1 MTLTFAEQLV
11 LLTVDPVTGRLYPV
25 PENII
30 RLTLAGALLFDA
42 SFGGLI
48 NDDWEKLTV
57 TEATETGN
65 IPLDE
70 TIRCLQ
76 IYDGPI
82 PLSKALA
89 LVASHESTLRRM
101 VWDSMVTRGLLVRK
115 KKELILTSRK
125 QKLYTPDLPLVIEAH
140 QRIRN
145 AILLDEV
152 PDYQSPALISLIVS
166 GGLTR
171 YILNPEEELIFT
183 EKISWLA
190 GLESLGREII
200 RSIGSIKAENLDKEA
215 AAVIGLNF
223 DGPKTF
229 AGGIDSVINSL
240 SYLYKETGISRSR
253 KIISAFNQ
261 EKGFECPGCA
271 WPNPDCNRSHFEFCE
286 SGAKN
291 LSSEATT
298 KQVDPDFFQRW
309 SLHDLRLTSPH
320 WLEQQGRLT
329 HPMLLDENESHYKP
343 VSWKDAFNIISEELK
358 SLNNPNEAIFYTSG
372 RTSIEAAFLY
382 QLFARALGT
391 NNLPSST
398 NLCHEPSGKAL
409 TRSLGYNKTSVTL
422 DDYTKADAIF
432 ILGHNP
438 GSNHPRMLSSLLK
451 AARNG
456 CRIVAVNPMPEASLM
471 GFADPQEAASYL
483 GKQTKL
489 TDLYIQ
495 PRSNGDM
502 ALIRGMAK
510 ILLEEEDRMG
520 GVLDH
525 EFILSHTSG
534 FEAYRNIVQETSW
547 EELIAASGVEKAQ
560 IIQAAEIYM
569 KAKNVIASWCLG
581 ITHHLNS
588 VETIGEIVN
597 LLLLRGNIG
606 KPGSGAL
613 PVRGHSNI
621 QGIRTAGVG
630 ENMPVPFLEALEQK
644 FALIIPRE
652 PGMSVIPAIV
662 ALAEE
667 KAKIMISLG
676 GNLASAVP
684 DTAYT
689 EEALQRC
696 RLTVMISTKLNRSHL
711 ITGKRALILPCLT
724 RSEEDLISNVRQKV
738 SIEDAMGKIGF
749 SSGCLSPASQNLKSE
764 VSIIA
769 GLAEATLGDKS
780 EIEWQLFANDYQA
793 IRSVIAETIPALKFI
808 DQEKIRTN
816 DLYIDNPIKQRVF
829 NTSDKKARFSHAPLE
844 MAVTEPGELMLM
856 TIRSHDQ
863 FNTAI
868 FGLNDRYRGIHEERR
883 VLFMNPSDMKVR
895 NMAPEQLIDIS
906 SHYDEK
912 ERKLNGYYAIPYP
925 IKAGSVAAYFPETNV
940 LTSINNIGRS
950 CETPAYKSVRV
961 SITASSVNP

>member
-42 SFGGLI
+42 SFRGLI

-57 TEATETGN
+57 LKSVETGN
-65 IPLDE
+65 LSLDE

-76 IYDGPI
+76 MFDGTI
-82 PLSKALA
+82 PLEKALA
-89 LVASHESTLRRM
+89 LVASHGSTLHRM
-101 VWDSMVTRGLLVRK
+101 VWNSMETRGLLVRK

-152 PDYQSPALISLIVS
+152 PDYQSPALISLIVA

-171 YILNPEEELIFT
+171 FILNPEEELRFK

-200 RSIGSIKAENLDKEA
+200 RSIGSIKAEDLDKEA
-215 AAVIGLNF
+215 SAAIGLNF

-229 AGGIDSVINSL
+229 AGGVDSVISSL
-240 SYLYKETGISRSR
+240 SYLYKETGINRSR
-253 KIISAFNQ
+253 KIIYAFNQ
-261 EKGFECPGCA
+261 EGGFECPGCA

-309 SLHDLRLTSPH
+309 SVHDLRLTSPH

-343 VSWKDAFNIISEELK
+343 VTWEVAFHLISAELN
-358 SLNNPNEAIFYTSG
+358 SLNSPNEAVFYASG

-382 QLFARALGT
+382 QLFARTLGT
-391 NNLPSST
+391 NNLPNSA

-409 TRSLGYNKTSVTL
+409 TMSLGCGKTSVTL
-422 DDYTKADAIF
+422 DDFQKANAIF

-451 AARNG
+451 AARIG

-471 GFADPQEAASYL
+471 GFADPQEAGSYL
-483 GKQTKL
+483 GKQTRL
-489 TDLYIQ
+489 ADLYIQ

-502 ALIRGMAK
+502 AFIRGMAK
-510 ILLEEEDRMG
+510 ALLEEEDLNG

-547 EELIAASGVEKAQ
+547 EDLITASGVEKAQ

-569 KAKNVIASWCLG
+569 KAENVIASWCLG

-588 VETIGEIVN
+588 VETIREIVN

-613 PVRGHSNI
+613 PVRGHSNV

-630 ENMPVPFLEALEQK
+630 ENMPESFLNAMEQK
-644 FALIIPRE
+644 FSVPIPRK
-652 PGMSVIPAIV
+652 PGLSVVPAIV

-667 KAKIMISLG
+667 KAKILISLG
-676 GNLASAVP
+676 GNLASAAP
-684 DTAYT
+684 DTAFT

-724 RSEEDLISNVRQKV
+724 RSEEDLISEVRQKV

-749 SSGCLSPASQNLKSE
+749 SSGCLSPASTDLKSE

-769 GLAEATLGDKS
+769 GLAEATLGNKPKID
-780 EIEWQLFANDYQA
+780 WQLYAMNYQA
-793 IRSVIAETIPALKFI
+793 IRSVISETIPALI
-808 DQEKIRTN
+808 
-816 DLYIDNPIKQRVF
+816 
-829 NTSDKKARFSHAPLE
+829 
-844 MAVTEPGELMLM
+844 
-856 TIRSHDQ
+856 
-863 FNTAI
+863 
-868 FGLNDRYRGIHEERR
+868 
-883 VLFMNPSDMKVR
+883 
-895 NMAPEQLIDIS
+895 
-906 SHYDEK
+906 
-912 ERKLNGYYAIPYP
+912 
-925 IKAGSVAAYFPETNV
+925 
-940 LTSINNIGRS
+940 
-950 CETPAYKSVRV
+950 
-961 SITASSVNP
+961 